1 MEIVYNEDE
10 LRTYMRTA
18 VQVSNDSPVL
28 LDRFLDDAVE
38 VDVDAICD
46 GEDVLI
52 GGIMQHIEQ
61 AGVHSGD
68 SACSI
73 PPYNLSDELQDRLRD
88 QAAQMAKKLG
98 VVGLMNTQF
107 AIKGD
112 DIYVLE
118 VNPRASRTVPFVSK
132 ATGISLAKVAALC
145 MTGKSLKEQN
155 QLEEAVPKFFSV
167 KESVFPFIK
176 FPGVDPI
183 LGPEMKSTGEA
194 MGLGKTFGEAFG
206 KSQLSAGVELP
217 TGGNAFI
224 SVREADKT
232 KVADLA
238 RKIQAL
244 GFTVLATQGTHR
256 LLSDN
261 GIAATLVNKVKEGRP
276 NIVDMIKNEEINLI
290 VNTTEGKKAIEDSSM
305 IRRQALQH
313 KVTYT
318 TTIAAADALCEAMM
332 IKGVHEGDVEVYRIQ
347 DIHSELSV

>member
-1 MEIVYNEDE
+1 
-10 LRTYMRTA
+10 
-18 VQVSNDSPVL
+18 
-28 LDRFLDDAVE
+28 
-38 VDVDAICD
+38 
-46 GEDVLI
+46 
-52 GGIMQHIEQ
+52 MQHIEQ

-73 PPYNLSDELQDRLRD
+73 PPYNLSAEIQDRLRD
-88 QAAQMAKKLG
+88 QAARMAMKLG
-98 VVGLMNTQF
+98 VIGLMNTQF

-132 ATGISLAKVAALC
+132 ATGIQLAKVSALC

-155 QLEEAVPKFFSV
+155 QLQEAKPVFYFV

-194 MGLGKTFGEAFG
+194 MGMGKTFGEAFG
-206 KSQLSAGVELP
+206 KAQLSAGVELP
-217 TGGNAFI
+217 TGGNAFV
-224 SVREADKT
+224 SVREADKS
-232 KVADLA
+232 KVIALT
-238 RKIQAL
+238 RKIKSL
-244 GFTVLATQGTHR
+244 GFNVLATSGTHK
-256 LLSDN
+256 LLAEQ
-261 GIAATLVNKVKEGRP
+261 GIETSMVNKVKEGRP
-276 NIVDMIKNEEINLI
+276 HIVDMIKNDEINLI

-313 KVTYT
+313 KVTYA

-332 IKGVHEGDVEVYRIQ
+332 IDGIHEGDVEVYRIQ
-347 DIHSELSV
+347 DIHKQLLA